1 MFYYKKNAEKYQKC
15 GFWPQNEKK
24 VAKKFASSKKGS
36 NFATLLKGDI
46 V

>member
-1 MFYYKKNAEKYQKC
+1 MRIKNKKKKKKSV
-15 GFWPQNEKK
+15 FLTQNGKK
-24 VAKKFASSKKGS
+24 VPKKFASSKNGS